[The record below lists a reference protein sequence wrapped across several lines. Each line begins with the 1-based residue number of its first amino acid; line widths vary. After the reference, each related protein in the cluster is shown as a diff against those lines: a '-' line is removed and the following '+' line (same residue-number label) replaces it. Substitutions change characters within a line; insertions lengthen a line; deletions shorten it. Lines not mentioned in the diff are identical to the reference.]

1 MINQQ
6 IENYKNEIIKTTQE
20 LIQIPSTHSNSDD
33 PSKPFGENINKS
45 LEYML
50 DLGNKLGFRTK
61 NIDGYCGYIEFGEG
75 DELIGIIGH
84 LDVVPEGGNW
94 TFPPF
99 SGTISDNKIFG
110 RGAIDDKGPVVS
122 SLYAMKIVKDNY
134 KINKRVRLILGLNE
148 ERDWQCINY
157 YKEHEELPTI
167 GFSPDADF
175 PCIYAE
181 KSLLTCNLTSD
192 LTSDY
197 SNAQNPDIQIIQID
211 CNNNAINVVPKFCSV
226 IIKINSNKINMN
238 EFTQK
243 LKTIIDR
250 HQYEIDIYQIDNNKV
265 KLTSHGI
272 PSHAA
277 HPDMGINA
285 ISRLLIVTDRI
296 FKYYDNKLEILD
308 FFKDYIGTEYN
319 GESLK
324 INFEDESGK
333 LTLNVGN
340 VELKNNILKIG
351 MNLRVPVTTDIS
363 KVTNSF
369 IFLIS
374 NYKNIEFNVINHMPS
389 LYISKDN
396 YLVKTLCNI
405 YNEETN
411 SNLEPIAI
419 GGATFARAFDNCISF
434 GANLPGN
441 KDMCHQT
448 DEFVDIDNL
457 ILACR
462 IYARTIL
469 ELGK

>member
-181 KSLLTCNLTSD
+181 KSILTCSLTSD

-197 SNAQNPDIQIIQID
+197 SNVQNPDIQIIQID

-226 IIKINSNKINMN
+226 ILKINSDKINMN

-265 KLTSHGI
+265 KLTSHGV

-277 HPDMGINA
+277 HPDIGINA

>member
-296 FKYYDNKLEILD
+296 FKYYDSKLEILD